1 MTVQINAIDDRKL
14 FRCCLLMYFTLLL
27 ILAVF
32 LPVMSFAQGEMP
44 AKGQTDFTKVLED
57 TDKQLE
63 ASSPKFNLPSG
74 GTIESKVKGLP
85 PELKAAFYEQELA
98 KFKREAWSNK
108 YEEKVYEW
116 QYVTSKVVFV
126 MVILLVIAGM
136 FFSWLQ
142 FRQSLHTPKKIR
154 IVERK
159 PRPVR
164 EMLSESVSAPTSSI
178 SVQGKEGES
187 LVKVKEKEAGDEAQK
202 APPTDSEDSEKDTYE
217 IEASATGIKI
227 HTSMFGVAILAF
239 SLIFFY
245 LYLQFIYPVKSN

>member
-1 MTVQINAIDDRKL
+1 MTVQINAIYDRQSL
-14 FRCCLLMYFTLLL
+14 LRWLRMFFRASL
-27 ILAVF
+27 ILLVL
-32 LPVMSFAQGEMP
+32 LPVMALAQGEMP
-44 AKGQTDFTKVLED
+44 AKGQADFTKVLED
-57 TDKQLE
+57 TDNQLDV
-63 ASSPKFNLPSG
+63 ATPKFNLPSG
-74 GTIESKVKGLP
+74 GTIESKVKNLP
-85 PELKAAFYEQELA
+85 PELKAALYEQELA
-98 KFKREAWSNK
+98 KFKREAWSYK

-159 PRPVR
+159 PKPV
-164 EMLSESVSAPTSSI
+164 EVIASEIVPAPTGGT

-187 LVKVKEKEAGDEAQK
+187 LVKVKENESADEAQQ
-202 APPTDSEDSEKDTYE
+202 ATPSHSEDSEKDTYE

-245 LYLQFIYPVKSN
+245 LYLQFIYPVK

>member
-1 MTVQINAIDDRKL
+1 MILQISAIHDRQSL
-14 FRCCLLMYFTLLL
+14 PRCLPILLSLML
-27 ILAVF
+27 IWAAL
-32 LPVMSFAQGEMP
+32 LPVMSLAQGEMP
-44 AKGQTDFTKVLED
+44 AKGQPDFTKALED
-57 TDKQLE
+57 TDNQLE
-63 ASSPKFNLPSG
+63 AASPKFNLPSG

-85 PELKAAFYEQELA
+85 PELKAALYDQELA
-98 KFKREAWSNK
+98 KFEREAWSYR
-108 YEEKVYEW
+108 YEKKVYEW

-142 FRQSLHTPKKIR
+142 FRQSLHTPRRIR

-159 PRPVR
+159 PKPASDVPM
-164 EMLSESVSAPTSSI
+164 EGVLVPTGGA

-187 LVKVKEKEAGDEAQK
+187 LVKVKENEAGDEAQK
-202 APPTDSEDSEKDTYE
+202 ATPTHSEDSGKDTYE
-217 IEASATGIKI
+217 IEASASGIKI

-245 LYLQFIYPVKSN
+245 LYLQFIYPVR